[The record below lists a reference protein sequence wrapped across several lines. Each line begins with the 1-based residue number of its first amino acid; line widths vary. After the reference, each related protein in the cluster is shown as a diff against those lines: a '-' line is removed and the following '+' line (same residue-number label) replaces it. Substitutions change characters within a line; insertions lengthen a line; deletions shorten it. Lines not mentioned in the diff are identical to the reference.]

1 MSALDWFVLLGTLLG
16 IAAYGVWKTR
26 GVSAEGHLKGDSTV
40 RWPTIG
46 LAVMATQASAITFL
60 STPGQAYEDGLR
72 FVQFY
77 FGLPIAMVVLS
88 STFVPR
94 FFRAKVFTAYEILEG
109 RFDLKT
115 RLLAALLFLIQR
127 GLSAGI
133 TIYAPAIILS
143 RVLGWPLDLTNIGI
157 GLVVIVYTV
166 VGGST
171 AVAQTQKLQMM
182 VMMGGMAVALVYV
195 VFALPPEVSFGDAVS
210 VAGALG
216 KMNAIDLSFD
226 PTSRYT
232 LWSGLT
238 GGFFLAMAYFGTD
251 QSQVQRYITSRSI
264 AESRMGML
272 FNGLFKVPMQFFILL
287 TGVMVLVFHIY
298 VQPPIFFN
306 ESELKRVRQ
315 TAQAPALAA
324 AEAEHARAF
333 EEKRNAAQAY
343 VSARDATD
351 ETALETARVKLVS
364 ADQRMQAA
372 RADAKGVIKAAH
384 PDAETKDADYIFI
397 SFVMRY
403 LPTGLI
409 GLLLAVIFC
418 AAMSSVS
425 GELTALG
432 STVTVDFYKRVIK
445 PDATDAHFLRMSK
458 IFTIVFGLLAM
469 AFAAFASLIDNL
481 IQAVNLLG
489 SLFYG
494 TVLGIFVVAFYV
506 KRVKGTAVFIA
517 ALLAEALVV
526 GAFLLSD
533 IGFLWFNV
541 IGAAGVVVFGL
552 LLQQLLPRTPEPA
565 ATRD

>member
-1 MSALDWFVLLGTLLG
+1 MSALDWLVLLGTLLG
-16 IAAYGVWKTR
+16 IATYGVWKTR
-26 GVSAEGHLKGDSTV
+26 GVSAEGHLRGDPTV

-77 FGLPIAMVVLS
+77 FGLPLAMVVLS

-94 FFRAKVFTAYEILEG
+94 FFRAKVFTAYELLES

-143 RVLGWPLDLTNIGI
+143 RVLGWPLDLTTVAI

-166 VGGST
+166 AGGST
-171 AVAQTQKLQMM
+171 AVAQTQKLQML

-195 VFALPPEVSFGDAVS
+195 VLALPSEVSFGDAVS

-298 VQPPIFFN
+298 VQPPVFFN

-315 TAQAPALAA
+315 TVQAPALEA
-324 AEAEHARAF
+324 AEAAHARAF
-333 EEKRNAAQAY
+333 EEKRTAAQAY
-343 VSARDATD
+343 VAARDNTD
-351 ETALETARVKLVS
+351 ETALETARVRLVA
-364 ADQRMQAA
+364 ADQKMQAA
-372 RADAKGVIKAAH
+372 RADAKAVIKAAH

-397 SFVMRY
+397 SFVIRY
-403 LPTGLI
+403 LPTGLV
-409 GLLLAVIFC
+409 GLLLAVIFSG
-418 AAMSSVS
+418 AMSSVS

-432 STVTVDFYKRVIK
+432 STATVDFYKRVLR

-458 IFTIVFGLLAM
+458 VFTIVFGLLAM
-469 AFAAFASLIDNL
+469 SFAAFASLIDNL

-494 TVLGIFVVAFYV
+494 TVLGIFLVAFYV

-517 ALLAEALVV
+517 ALLAESLVI

-533 IGFLWFNV
+533 LGFLWFNV

-552 LLQQLLPRTPEPA
+552 LLQQMLPRTTDA
-565 ATRD
+565 AAAPG

>member
-315 TAQAPALAA
+315 TTQAPALAA

-333 EEKRNAAQAY
+333 EEKRTAAQAY